1 MSSIDR
7 FAPEHR
13 RRIHLKP
20 GRDKALRN
28 RHPWVFDGGIA
39 REEGDGDAAIADVF
53 AADGSRI
60 ASGFYSAK
68 SQIRCR
74 AITFGQPL
82 TPELLRERIATAV
95 RARAHLVG
103 ETTDAVRLVHSEGDG
118 LSGLVA
124 DLYAGTLVV
133 EITSAGLE
141 KLRDQVLAILRDEAG
156 KLTRVGPL
164 MMKNDLGSRRL
175 EGLPLADEWIGIE
188 GGDIENETT
197 IVENGLRFIVQ
208 PGKGQK
214 TGFFI
219 DQRENRATVRA
230 MSRGKRVLN
239 VFSYTGGFGVSA
251 AAGGAASVEEI
262 DSSAPAIAMAARS
275 HELNRSSAALQLV
288 VADAFEHLRKRRA
301 EGAVYD
307 LVVVDPPAFAKSR
320 GDVDRAAR
328 GYKDIN
334 MQAFF
339 LVAPGGTLVTF
350 SCSGHVSSDL
360 FQKIVFSAAADAR
373 RDASILRRLGAG
385 EDHPVSIYCP
395 EGEYLK
401 GLVLRVG
408 ERN

>member
-1 MSSIDR
+1 MTELDP
-7 FAPEHR
+7 FAHEAR

-39 REEGDGDAAIADVF
+39 REEGNANAAIADVF
-53 AADGSRI
+53 SADGARV

-74 AITFGQPL
+74 AIVFGHDL

-103 ETTDAVRLVHSEGDG
+103 EATDAVRLVHSEGDG

-124 DLYAGTLVV
+124 DLYAGTLAV
-133 EITSAGLE
+133 EITSAGVE
-141 KLRDQVLAILRDEAG
+141 KLRELVLSALRASAG
-156 KLTRVGPL
+156 ELARIGSVL
-164 MMKNDLGSRRL
+164 LKNDLSSRKL
-175 EGLPLADEWIGIE
+175 EGLPLEDEWLAAADGRVE
-188 GGDIENETT
+188 RETL
-197 IVENGLRFIVQ
+197 IHESGLRYFVQ
-208 PGKGQK
+208 PGVGQK
-214 TGFFI
+214 TGFFL
-219 DQRENRATVRA
+219 DQRENRAMVRA
-230 MSRGKRVLN
+230 IAAGKRVLN

-251 AAGGAASVEEI
+251 AAGGAASIEEV
-262 DSSAPAIAMAARS
+262 DASAPAIALARRN
-275 HELNRSSAALQLV
+275 HELNPSEAALEFV
-288 VADAFEHLRKRRA
+288 TADAFEHLRKRRA
-301 EGAVYD
+301 ERSLYD
-307 LVVVDPPAFAKSR
+307 VVVVDPPAFAKSKAE
-320 GDVDRAAR
+320 VDRAAR
-328 GYKDIN
+328 GYKDVN
-334 MQAFF
+334 LQAFG

-350 SCSGHVSSDL
+350 SCSGHLSIDL

-373 RDASILRRLGAG
+373 RDASIVRRLSAG

-408 ERN
+408 EKN